1 MAMTEDA
8 PVDAVPPTGGGRL
21 VYGVGD
27 IHGRYD
33 LLKSML
39 AQVAAD
45 SVERAHG
52 RRPMLVFCGDYIDR
66 GPQSAEVIEA
76 LVWLKARGEV
86 EVHAL
91 KGNHEQGLLKFI
103 EEPLNGA
110 PWLRNGGVQTLESYG
125 VQLPASGEAEVDYV
139 AVRDELL
146 RKMPASHLRFL
157 ETLELMLEVGDFV
170 FVHAGVR
177 PGAPLAEQTERDLLW
192 IREAFLEAPDPH
204 EKIVVHGHSWFEPRP
219 QVRGNRMGI
228 DTGAYM
234 TGVLTAIR
242 VDDDGPGFLHTGSE
256 AQAQAAP
263 V

>member
-1 MAMTEDA
+1 MTQDPALANAETKT
-8 PVDAVPPTGGGRL
+8 PTGGGRL

-33 LLKSML
+33 LLKAIL
-39 AQVAAD
+39 AQVATD
-45 SVERAHG
+45 SLDRARG

-91 KGNHEQGLLKFI
+91 KGNHEHGLLKFI
-103 EEPLNGA
+103 EEPLGGA
-110 PWLRNGGVQTLESYG
+110 PWLKYGGAQTLESYG
-125 VQLPASGEAEVDYV
+125 VQLPAAGEADIDY
-139 AVRDELL
+139 
-146 RKMPASHLRFL
+146 
-157 ETLELMLEVGDFV
+157 
-170 FVHAGVR
+170 AGVR

-192 IREAFLEAPDPH
+192 IREAFLEAPGPY

-219 QVRGNRMGI
+219 QVLEHRVGI

-242 VDDDGPGFLHTGSE
+242 LDDDGPSFLHTGSE
-256 AQAQAAP
+256 PQAQAAP
-263 V
+263 A